1 MEKSKNK
8 IPIQKYRNSEEL
20 VQNMIIEFTK
30 KKSCKIFK
38 SDRLQEMR
46 LIAFWREID
55 NYSISHLFDTQHNPH
70 DP

>member
-30 KKSCKIFK
+30 KNHVKFSKVI
-38 SDRLQEMR
+38 LQEMR